1 MERFLLRLKHI
12 RDQLASAGVPISDD
26 DFMITILNGLPLEY
40 DMIKTVLIARDSL
53 ISLKDF
59 CAQLLAA
66 NRLQSSDS
74 HSPCSVYVFYLFSW
88 SGVAPSWFF
97 FYSFCLWTWSIFT
110 DSVSKFHFSWWSQV
124 RFGDSSSKFY
134 VVPKC
139 QICGKRGH
147 TAANCYHRHGYHN
160 SKISG
165 SIIAC
170 QMCGKKGHGALDCF
184 HRSNY
189 VYQGQAPPSTISAM
203 TAHSSYMPTHAYAPM
218 TTHSRQEMADHVW
231 IADIGASHHMVAD
244 VSTLHDLPLLIPL
257 IK

>member
-53 ISLKDF
+53 ITLKDF

-66 NRLQSSDS
+66 EQTPKLGFALTMLCICLLPLLMR
-74 HSPCSVYVFYLFSW
+74 
-88 SGVAPSWFF
+88 
-97 FYSFCLWTWSIFT
+97 FCLWTWSIFT

-244 VSTLHDLPLLIPL
+244 VFTLHDLPPLIPL